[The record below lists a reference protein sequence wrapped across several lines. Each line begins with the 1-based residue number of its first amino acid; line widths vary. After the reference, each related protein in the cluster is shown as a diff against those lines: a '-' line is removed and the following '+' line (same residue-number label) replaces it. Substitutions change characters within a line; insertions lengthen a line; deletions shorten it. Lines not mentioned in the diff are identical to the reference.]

1 MSMQIAYNSDGTLH
15 RVHHHVAP
23 NDEVGSH
30 ALSGEYEPSVTL
42 SLGTANLYMTPTQAE
57 RAVRVLTASLR
68 AIDARLLDRATHP
81 LPLADRLTATGHGD
95 MGEEAFDLGA
105 RLMRMGGNDAA

>member
-30 ALSGEYEPSVTL
+30 ALTGEYEPSVTL

-68 AIDARLLDRATHP
+68 ALDV
-81 LPLADRLTATGHGD
+81 LADRLTATGNGD
-95 MGEEAFDLGA
+95 MADELFDLGK
-105 RLMRMGGNDAA
+105 RLMREAPDAA